1 MRSRNIWLYSFF
13 VALLYTLV
21 YGYMFN
27 RGDQAEHLPQ
37 VYHRL
42 NPTLYSGDFFMEE
55 YMKNFT
61 IRDYYVILVAF
72 LSRFA
77 PTEWVCFALHMFSVT
92 FSAYAIFKITQTL
105 STNKLAPFIAPL
117 FALIVFR
124 DFTVGGNS
132 TQDIQFISSSLAV
145 PLVLF
150 AFYRLLQEK
159 YVAAGFFA
167 GIACLAQPLIG
178 IQGFLLIFGI
188 AILRNK
194 SIPFSSI
201 VYSLLAFAAGSA
213 LMLSPLIIRQ
223 FLTPGNVDSALY
235 LELLYSFRNYT
246 HYIPHLFP
254 KLDFLKFSILLI
266 PALVLLLKNKTQ
278 QGKTL
283 KIFFALTLAGLLF
296 YTFCME
302 TQTLYGIGKM
312 QWFKTTVWLT
322 IFSSILL
329 AVWVCGLFD
338 KYISNSTGLS
348 PKLTTLL
355 LTVPSVLLFVFITNS
370 GLVKDF
376 NEKYQIG
383 NYVKS
388 DRTLLLE
395 WVEKHTPINAVVL
408 VSPDDDSFACIAKR
422 PQPVSFKA
430 IIHEPGFMLRW
441 YAKVKEYYGIAVDN
455 TEGRKPMDAASSLY
469 KERNYK
475 EHITQVSNISYRIDN
490 IQTCQYINNLGP
502 VVHQEGNW
510 VLTVF

>member
-1 MRSRNIWLYSFF
+1 MRSRNIWFYSFF

-72 LSRFA
+72 LSRFVS
-77 PTEWVCFALHMFSVT
+77 TEWVCFILQMFSVT
-92 FSAYAIFKITQTL
+92 FSAYGIFKITQTL
-105 STNKLAPFIAPL
+105 SSNKLAPFIAPL
-117 FALIVFR
+117 FSLILFR
-124 DFTVGGNS
+124 DFTVGGNA
-132 TQDIQFISSSLAV
+132 TQDTQFISSSLAL
-145 PLVLF
+145 PFVLMG
-150 AFYRLLQEK
+150 FYKVLQEK
-159 YVAAGFFA
+159 YVAAGFWT

-178 IQGFLLIFGI
+178 IQGFLLIFGV
-188 AILRNK
+188 AVLRNK

-201 VYSLLAFAAGSA
+201 IYTVLAFAAIAA

-223 FLTPGNVDSALY
+223 FLTPGNVDTALY
-235 LELLYSFRNYT
+235 FELLYSFRNYT

-266 PALVLLLKNKTQ
+266 PALVLLFKNKTS

-283 KIFFALTLAGLLF
+283 KIFFALTIAGLLF

-312 QWFKTTVWLT
+312 QWFKTTIWLT

-329 AVWVCGLFD
+329 AVGVCGLFD
-338 KYISNSTGLS
+338 KYISGWSGLS
-348 PKLTTLL
+348 PKLTSFL
-355 LTVPSVLLFVFITNS
+355 LTVPSLLLCVFITNS
-370 GLVKDF
+370 AWVKDF
-376 NEKYQIG
+376 HEKYQIG
-383 NYVKS
+383 NYIKS

-395 WVEKHTPINAVVL
+395 WVEKNTPITAVVL
-408 VSPDDDSFACIAKR
+408 VAPDDDSFACIAKR
-422 PQPVSFKA
+422 PQPISFKA

-441 YAKVKEYYGIAVDN
+441 YSRVKEYYGIGVDN
-455 TEGRKPMDAASSLY
+455 TDGRKPMDAAASLY

-490 IQTCQYINNLGP
+490 IQTCQYIDNLGP

-510 VLTVF
+510 LLTAF